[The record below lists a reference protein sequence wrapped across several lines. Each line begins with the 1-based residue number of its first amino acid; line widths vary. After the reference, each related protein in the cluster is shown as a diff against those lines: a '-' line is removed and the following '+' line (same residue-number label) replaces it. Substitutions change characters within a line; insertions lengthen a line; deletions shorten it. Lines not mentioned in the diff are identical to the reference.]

1 MSSRKTIAVSAG
13 LLSLILLASAC
24 SSPKPGA
31 PPASLAAPTPQKLW
45 GDMKPIVSVKELM
58 RYMLDPASDN
68 IFDAVKI
75 VTTKTGTI
83 ERVPKTD
90 EDWEKIRIGAVTL
103 AEGVYLLK
111 VPRPFAPAGDNND
124 NTSGPDATELTPAQ
138 IEAKRAKD
146 PVLWDAK
153 IEALRNVGLEV
164 IDIVK
169 NKRTSEL
176 WDASYNL
183 DQACESCHLEYW
195 YPGDKALLEKVD
207 RKLEQLYG
215 QPVPPPG
222 TGARKP

>member
-1 MSSRKTIAVSAG
+1 
-13 LLSLILLASAC
+13 
-24 SSPKPGA
+24 
-31 PPASLAAPTPQKLW
+31 ASLAAPTPQKLW

-90 EDWEKIRIGAVTL
+90 EDWEKLRIGAVTL

>member
-1 MSSRKTIAVSAG
+1 MPYKKRFGKCLGLAM
-13 LLSLILLASAC
+13 LLSVAC
-24 SSPKPGA
+24 SPSNPTA
-31 PPASLAAPTPQKLW
+31 PPPAAPAPQKLW
-45 GDMKPIVSVKELM
+45 GDMKSVVSVKELM
-58 RYMLDPASDN
+58 RFMLDPASDN

-75 VTTKTGTI
+75 VTTKTGTV

-103 AEGVYLLK
+103 AEGAYLLK
-111 VPRPFAPAGDNND
+111 VPRPFAPAGDNNN
-124 NTSGPDATELTPAQ
+124 NTTGPDATELTPAQ
-138 IEAKRAKD
+138 IEEKRAKD

-153 IEALRNVGLEV
+153 IEALRNVGLQV

-183 DQACESCHLEYW
+183 DQACESCHLQYW

-207 RKLEQLYG
+207 RQLEELYEKG
-215 QPVPPPG
+215 KRPG
-222 TGARKP
+222 TGGKKP